1 VVGGMPFNEKNSGDS
16 KKHISIAFDIA
27 KAFDA
32 DIDMHI
38 DETDSIDAKTL
49 EMLAEQTIDNNW
61 HGRVTAGHTCA

>member
-1 VVGGMPFNEKNSGDS
+1 MPFNEKNSGDS

-49 EMLAEQTIDNNW
+49 EMLAEQTIDNN
-61 HGRVTAGHTCA
+61 